1 MMMIHIIQENGKKIQ
16 KKDMAVVYNFGKIN
30 QNIQDNGEMTN
41 QMDMVNLNQPMGVT
55 TQVNGWMEKRMEKVN
70 L

>member
-1 MMMIHIIQENGKKIQ
+1 MENGQSTKSIVMAEEFNYMKI
-16 KKDMAVVYNFGKIN
+16 I

>member
-1 MMMIHIIQENGKKIQ
+1 MMMIRIIQENGKKIQ
-16 KKDMAVVYNFGKIN
+16 KKDMVVAYNFGKIN

-41 QMDMVNLNQPMGVT
+41 QMDMVNLNQPMGIT

>member
-1 MMMIHIIQENGKKIQ
+1 
-16 KKDMAVVYNFGKIN
+16 MAVVYNFGKIN

-55 TQVNGWMEKRMEKVN
+55 T
-70 L
+70 